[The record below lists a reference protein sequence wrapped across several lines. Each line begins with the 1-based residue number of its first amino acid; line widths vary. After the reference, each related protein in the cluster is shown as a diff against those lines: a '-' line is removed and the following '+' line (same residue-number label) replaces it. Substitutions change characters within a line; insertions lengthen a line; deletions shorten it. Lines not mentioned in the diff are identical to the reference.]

1 MTISDFKRK
10 ISQKYETTLDNIIVS
25 HGDKTFDGSLSKNI
39 KLNENSILLKTGLDL
54 DDRSIV
60 KITFK
65 TLPQGL

>member
-25 HGDKTFDGSLSKNI
+25 HGEKTFDGSSSKL
-39 KLNENSILLKTGLDL
+39 KENSILLRTGLDL
-54 DDRSIV
+54 NERSIV